1 MWVTLCANWQG
12 FKLTMTTKTLI
23 GWFCIGK
30 QHVLAYIPN
39 YLIVSLHFFLQCYL
53 FVTRTPYHQKS
64 CDLEWWVACCEDF
77 VVKSGVYAVGNQ
89 TCTPLLAVFKLRCSR
104 KLRSLHLGANLRN
117 CQLRRPY
124 SIHVL
129 KVTPFGASVEP
140 LWLFCKRVD
149 KI

>member
-1 MWVTLCANWQG
+1 MLEFMWVTLCANWQG

-64 CDLEWWVACCEDF
+64 CDLEWWEACCEDF
-77 VVKSGVYAVGNQ
+77 VLKSRVHVMGRRVPWTGQFLSTGVLSSY
-89 TCTPLLAVFKLRCSR
+89 LW
-104 KLRSLHLGANLRN
+104 
-117 CQLRRPY
+117 
-124 SIHVL
+124 VL
-129 KVTPFGASVEP
+129 ILETASFGAHTQ
-140 LWLFCKRVD
+140 FTFHK
-149 KI
+149 